1 MMKTFPSSNNNEFN
15 KIINLLNNRENLF
28 ITGFAGTGKSY
39 ILRKLK
45 EYYKEI
51 LSLTSTTGI
60 SAVNIG
66 GQTIH
71 SWAGVDCMDRNVQDL
86 IKEFLNSN
94 FGAVGQA
101 KRRIKNC
108 KILAIDEISMLS
120 AYHFEYLDELFQAV
134 RGNNLPFGGI
144 QLVLIGDFLQL
155 PPVANAIDISYYPRK
170 TLFCFESSVWSNL
183 NLKNIVLTK
192 IYRQKDPKFT
202 KTLCNLR
209 LGKITEKDMELI
221 SKRFIDESSEI
232 NNKLHL
238 FPKKIQTKRFNN
250 EKLNELSTPVYTYK
264 AYDNILVPES
274 IENKEKYKKKVFYE
288 MNNYFQAEYTL
299 NLKVGCRVMLLIN
312 ADFKSGLINGSC
324 GYVTKLAK
332 SYAVVKFDNGI
343 TKKISSCLFE
353 LIENDTVKATRFQL
367 PLKLAYA
374 ITIHK
379 SQGMTFDE
387 IVIDCASSFSP
398 GQVYVAL
405 SRVKSLKG
413 LYITGFNPKKIY
425 PNNKARNFYLKLDD
439 ENMDEIKDELYKKYC

>member
-1 MMKTFPSSNNNEFN
+1 M
-15 KIINLLNNRENLF
+15 
-28 ITGFAGTGKSY
+28 
-39 ILRKLK
+39 
-45 EYYKEI
+45 
-51 LSLTSTTGI
+51 
-60 SAVNIG
+60 
-66 GQTIH
+66 
-71 SWAGVDCMDRNVQDL
+71 L
-86 IKEFLNSN
+86 I
-94 FGAVGQA
+94 Q
-101 KRRIKNC
+101 
-108 KILAIDEISMLS
+108 
-120 AYHFEYLDELFQAV
+120 
-134 RGNNLPFGGI
+134 
-144 QLVLIGDFLQL
+144 
-155 PPVANAIDISYYPRK
+155 
-170 TLFCFESSVWSNL
+170 
-183 NLKNIVLTK
+183 
-192 IYRQKDPKFT
+192 
-202 KTLCNLR
+202 
-209 LGKITEKDMELI
+209 I